1 MNREDG
7 GNPMNL
13 NLNAKPVT
21 IAGVEYPS
29 ISKAVFPT
37 GLSFATISAARAA
50 GTLDKLVPR
59 ATPKEST
66 PPTSDVLHKKAL
78 VALEKNTRQ
87 LEELQRQLRVFRDHN
102 RKHLEDI
109 NNLTSQR
116 DRYRDQCREYDITLH
131 TLLKCISGGK

>member
-1 MNREDG
+1 
-7 GNPMNL
+7 MNL
-13 NLNAKPVT
+13 NLKAKPVT

-50 GTLDKLVPR
+50 GTLDKLVPL

-66 PPTSDVLHKKAL
+66 PPTSDVMHKKAL
-78 VALEKNTRQ
+78 RALEKNTRQ
-87 LEELQRQLRVFRDHN
+87 VEELQRQLLIIRGN
-102 RKHLEDI
+102 RSKQLEDI
-109 NNLTSQR
+109 NNLTNQR